1 MDLTNRRRRWA
12 VAIAVIVCLVAPL
25 LVACNRDQN
34 ADRPKE
40 SPQMQQLRKQ
50 KQNS

>member
-25 LVACNRDQN
+25 LVACGDRGNEN
-34 ADRPKE
+34 RPKE
-40 SPQMQQLRKQ
+40 SQQMQQLRKQ
-50 KQNS
+50 KQNN